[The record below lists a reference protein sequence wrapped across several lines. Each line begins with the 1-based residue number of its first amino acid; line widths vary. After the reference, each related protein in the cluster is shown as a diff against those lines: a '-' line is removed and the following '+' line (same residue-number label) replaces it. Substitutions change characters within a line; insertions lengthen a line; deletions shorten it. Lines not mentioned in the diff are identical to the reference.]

1 MIKKGMN
8 QEDLVSLLLKIL
20 KTLQMLKRM
29 LQDLISMVI
38 KFELIIR

>member
-20 KTLQMLKRM
+20 KTLLMLKRM
-29 LQDLISMVI
+29 LQDLMSMVI